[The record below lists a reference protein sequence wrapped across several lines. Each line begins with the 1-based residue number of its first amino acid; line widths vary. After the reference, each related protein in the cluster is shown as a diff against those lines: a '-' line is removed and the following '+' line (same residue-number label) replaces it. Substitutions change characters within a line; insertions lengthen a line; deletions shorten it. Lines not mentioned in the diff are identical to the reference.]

1 MQFDVNQE
9 LLRNWITK
17 KSIIIK
23 KNLSVISLIKKKEN
37 VN

>member
-17 KSIIIK
+17 KGIIIK
-23 KNLSVISLIKKKEN
+23 KKIIGNQFNQKKRKC
-37 VN
+37 

>member
-23 KNLSVISLIKKKEN
+23 KKFIGNQFNQKKRKC
-37 VN
+37 